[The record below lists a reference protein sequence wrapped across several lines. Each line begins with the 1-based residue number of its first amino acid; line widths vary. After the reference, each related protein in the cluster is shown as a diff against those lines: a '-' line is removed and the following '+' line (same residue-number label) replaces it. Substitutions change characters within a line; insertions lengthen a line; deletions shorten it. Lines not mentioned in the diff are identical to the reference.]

1 MSETTKFVYITW
13 AGKGVSFAKRGKY
26 GVVSGSIE
34 KHFSVSNLIE
44 RGERFR
50 SYKAMQL
57 QNFLIQLSYFILV
70 MPLPTL

>member
-44 RGERFR
+44 RERD
-50 SYKAMQL
+50 
-57 QNFLIQLSYFILV
+57 
-70 MPLPTL
+70 